1 MAVALI
7 IISRS
12 VILCDCSVFF
22 VCFLFVNSLEKIE
35 IQCFRLY
42 IRYRC
47 IFFILFYS
55 VFATGLLLVSV
66 RLGNTSNNLALILHL
81 LHQEL

>member
-12 VILCDCSVFF
+12 VILCDCS